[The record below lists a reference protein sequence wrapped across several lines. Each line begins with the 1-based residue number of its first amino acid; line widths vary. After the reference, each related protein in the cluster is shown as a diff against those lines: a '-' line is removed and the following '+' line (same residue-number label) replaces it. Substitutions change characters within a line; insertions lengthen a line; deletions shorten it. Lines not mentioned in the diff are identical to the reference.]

1 MEDSVHLFS
10 IRLYYAIML
19 HALNNDIISY
29 TFLLRQIY
37 FVGP

>member
-19 HALNNDIISY
+19 HASC
-29 TFLLRQIY
+29 FE
-37 FVGP
+37 